1 MYTVNIGISLSSII
15 YELYCMKYIGDYFYI
30 NN

>member
-15 YELYCMKYIGDYFYI
+15 YELYCMKYIGDYFFFK
-30 NN
+30 